1 MVKTFRQDRFVA
13 AAKRFALN
21 ILGDSLGNAADGEL
35 DLVIFHMS
43 KGFKKD
49 RKTFIP
55 FCCHSLGKYC
65 RQRN

>member
-35 DLVIFHMS
+35 DLVNIQGS
-43 KGFKKD
+43 KVN
-49 RKTFIP
+49 
-55 FCCHSLGKYC
+55 L
-65 RQRN
+65 